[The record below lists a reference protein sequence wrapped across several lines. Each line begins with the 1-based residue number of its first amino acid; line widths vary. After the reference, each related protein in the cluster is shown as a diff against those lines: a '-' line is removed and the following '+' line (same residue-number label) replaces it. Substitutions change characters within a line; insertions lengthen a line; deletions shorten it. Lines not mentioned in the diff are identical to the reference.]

1 MKKVE
6 RMAFL
11 LLSADGQRHF
21 QDRLWSL
28 QTTREDCQ
36 MENYRDQG
44 AGGPHGSW
52 DAQEAKRL
60 RNQLVE
66 YDGYLQEMRKANM
79 KNVETLDVIQRYTD
93 KSAAGIQALTEESA
107 AGMQKLAEE
116 SLQGIQQLG
125 KECSSGLRKFSAAG
139 EAGLNQVSQDALD
152 RIAHLSETALQQL
165 NDTTEKSGMMIRRL
179 TEEGLAKIQEVNDR
193 NLEAAKR
200 VDEIGQ
206 MLAAQTESLREMQKQ
221 ADDFNHKENVK
232 VYRNVQAVF
241 VEEVKNQTQELKAVE
256 KGTRILLIFTLAAS
270 LANVALFI
278 LQILGILGI

>member
-1 MKKVE
+1 M
-6 RMAFL
+6 
-11 LLSADGQRHF
+11 D
-21 QDRLWSL
+21 
-28 QTTREDCQ
+28 
-36 MENYRDQG
+36 NYRDQG
-44 AGGPHGSW
+44 TEGLRGSW

-93 KSAAGIQALTEESA
+93 KSAVGIQSLTEESA
-107 AGMQKLAEE
+107 AGMQRLAEE

-125 KECSSGLRKFSAAG
+125 KECSAGLRRFSSAG
-139 EAGLNQVSQDALD
+139 EARLSQVSQEALD
-152 RIAHLSETALQQL
+152 GLEKVSGASLQQI
-165 NDTTEKSGMMIRRL
+165 NGMTEKSAELIRRL

-232 VYRNVQAVF
+232 VYRNVQAV
-241 VEEVKNQTQELKAVE
+241 VVDEVKKQTQELKTME
-256 KGTRILLIFTLAAS
+256 KGTRLLLIFTLAAA
-270 LANVALFI
+270 LANVSLFI

>member
-1 MKKVE
+1 M
-6 RMAFL
+6 
-11 LLSADGQRHF
+11 D
-21 QDRLWSL
+21 
-28 QTTREDCQ
+28 
-36 MENYRDQG
+36 NYRDQG
-44 AGGPHGSW
+44 TEGLRGSW

-93 KSAAGIQALTEESA
+93 KSAVGFQSHTEESA
-107 AGMQKLAEE
+107 AGMQRLAEE

-125 KECSSGLRKFSAAG
+125 KECSAGLRRFSSAG
-139 EAGLNQVSQDALD
+139 EARLSQVSQEALD
-152 RIAHLSETALQQL
+152 GLEKVSGASLQQI
-165 NDTTEKSGMMIRRL
+165 NGMTEKSAELIRRL

-232 VYRNVQAVF
+232 VYRNEQAV
-241 VEEVKNQTQELKAVE
+241 VVDEVKKQTQELKTME
-256 KGTRILLIFTLAAS
+256 KGTRLLLIFTLAAA

>member
-1 MKKVE
+1 MGNY
-6 RMAFL
+6 M
-11 LLSADGQRHF
+11 D
-21 QDRLWSL
+21 QDAGSL
-28 QTTREDCQ
+28 R
-36 MENYRDQG
+36 
-44 AGGPHGSW
+44 GSW

-93 KSAAGIQALTEESA
+93 KSAAGIQSLTEESA

-116 SLQGIQQLG
+116 SLQGIQKLAR
-125 KECSSGLRKFSAAG
+125 ECSTGLRNFSAAG
-139 EAGLNQVSQDALD
+139 EAKLNQSGQEALD
-152 RIAHLSETALQQL
+152 QIRSLSGSGMQQL
-165 NDTTEKSGMMIRRL
+165 NELAEESLERIRSL

-200 VDEIGQ
+200 VDEIREL
-206 MLAAQTESLREMQKQ
+206 LAAQTENLRDMQRQ

-232 VYRNVQAVF
+232 VYRNVQAV
-241 VEEVKNQTQELKAVE
+241 VVDEVKKQTQELKTAE
-256 KGTRILLIFTLAAS
+256 KGTRILLVCTLAAA

>member
-1 MKKVE
+1 
-6 RMAFL
+6 
-11 LLSADGQRHF
+11 
-21 QDRLWSL
+21 
-28 QTTREDCQ
+28 
-36 MENYRDQG
+36 MENYKDQS
-44 AGGPHGSW
+44 AGNLRGSW

-125 KECSSGLRKFSAAG
+125 QECSSGLRKFSAAG
-139 EAGLNQVSQDALD
+139 ETNLKQVSQEAQEKIGD
-152 RIAHLSETALQQL
+152 LSESASRQL
-165 NDTTEKSGMMIRRL
+165 DEMAEKSAELIRRL
-179 TEEGLAKIQEVNDR
+179 AEEGLSRIRDVDAR

-206 MLAAQTESLREMQKQ
+206 MLVAQTENLREMRQQ

-232 VYRNVQAVF
+232 VYRNVQAVV
-241 VEEVKNQTQELKAVE
+241 VEEVKKQTEELKKAE
-256 KGTRILLIFTLAAS
+256 RGTRILLIVTLAAA
-270 LANVALFI
+270 LANAALFI
-278 LQILGILGI
+278 LQMLGILGI

>member
-1 MKKVE
+1 M
-6 RMAFL
+6 
-11 LLSADGQRHF
+11 D
-21 QDRLWSL
+21 
-28 QTTREDCQ
+28 
-36 MENYRDQG
+36 NYRDQG
-44 AGGPHGSW
+44 AGSLRGSW

-93 KSAAGIQALTEESA
+93 KSAAGIQSLTEESA

-116 SLQGIQQLG
+116 SLQGI
-125 KECSSGLRKFSAAG
+125 E
-139 EAGLNQVSQDALD
+139 N
-152 RIAHLSETALQQL
+152 LSEKSLQQL
-165 NDTTEKSGMMIRRL
+165 NEAAEKNARLIHQL

-221 ADDFNHKENVK
+221 ADDFNHRENVK
-232 VYRNVQAVF
+232 VYRNVQAVV
-241 VEEVKNQTQELKAVE
+241 VEEVKNQTQELKAAE

>member
-1 MKKVE
+1 M
-6 RMAFL
+6 
-11 LLSADGQRHF
+11 D
-21 QDRLWSL
+21 
-28 QTTREDCQ
+28 
-36 MENYRDQG
+36 NYRDQG
-44 AGGPHGSW
+44 AGSLRGSW

-93 KSAAGIQALTEESA
+93 KSAAGIQSLTEESA

-125 KECSSGLRKFSAAG
+125 QECSSGLRRFSSAG
-139 EAGLNQVSQDALD
+139 EANLNQVSQEALD
-152 RIAHLSETALQQL
+152 KIENLSEKSLQQL
-165 NDTTEKSGMMIRRL
+165 NEAAEKNARLIHQL

-221 ADDFNHKENVK
+221 ADDFNHRENVK
-232 VYRNVQAVF
+232 VYRNVQAVV
-241 VEEVKNQTQELKAVE
+241 VEEVKNQTQELKAAE

-278 LQILGILGI
+278 LQIPGILGI

>member
-1 MKKVE
+1 
-6 RMAFL
+6 
-11 LLSADGQRHF
+11 
-21 QDRLWSL
+21 
-28 QTTREDCQ
+28 
-36 MENYRDQG
+36 MENYREQG
-44 AGGPHGSW
+44 AGNPHGSW

-79 KNVETLDVIQRYTD
+79 KNVETLDVVQRYTD
-93 KSAAGIQALTEESA
+93 KSAAGIATLTEEGA

-125 KECSSGLRKFSAAG
+125 RECSSGLRKFSAAG
-139 EAGLNQVSQDALD
+139 EASLNQVSQEAQEKI
-152 RIAHLSETALQQL
+152 RSLSETGLQQMDQVTGESREL
-165 NDTTEKSGMMIRRL
+165 IRKL

-200 VDEIGQ
+200 VDEIGK
-206 MLAAQTESLREMQKQ
+206 LLEVQTENLREMQKQ

-232 VYRNVQAVF
+232 VYRNVQAVV
-241 VEEVKNQTQELKAVE
+241 VEEVKKQTQELKAAE
-256 KGTRILLIFTLAAS
+256 KGTKLLLVFTLAAS
-270 LANVALFI
+270 LVNVALFI

>member
-1 MKKVE
+1 
-6 RMAFL
+6 
-11 LLSADGQRHF
+11 
-21 QDRLWSL
+21 
-28 QTTREDCQ
+28 
-36 MENYRDQG
+36 MENYRDQS
-44 AGGPHGSW
+44 AGNPRGSW

-93 KSAAGIQALTEESA
+93 KSAAGIQSLTEESA

-116 SLQGIQQLG
+116 SLQGIQRLG
-125 KECSSGLRKFSAAG
+125 QECSAGLRKFSAAG
-139 EAGLNQVSQDALD
+139 EAKLNQVSQEAQEQIGNLSVEAVRQLD
-152 RIAHLSETALQQL
+152 GMA
-165 NDTTEKSGMMIRRL
+165 EKSTELIRRL
-179 TEEGLAKIQEVNDR
+179 AEEGLSRIKEVDDR

-206 MLAAQTESLREMQKQ
+206 MLAAQTENLREMQRQ

-232 VYRNVQAVF
+232 VYRNVQAVV
-241 VEEVKNQTQELKAVE
+241 VEEVKKQTEELKKAE
-256 KGTRILLIFTLAAS
+256 KGTRILLIFTLAAA
-270 LANVALFI
+270 LANAALFI

>member
-1 MKKVE
+1 M
-6 RMAFL
+6 
-11 LLSADGQRHF
+11 D
-21 QDRLWSL
+21 
-28 QTTREDCQ
+28 
-36 MENYRDQG
+36 NYRDQG
-44 AGGPHGSW
+44 AGSLRGSW

-93 KSAAGIQALTEESA
+93 KSAAGIQSLTEESA

-125 KECSSGLRKFSAAG
+125 QECSSGLRRFSSAG
-139 EAGLNQVSQDALD
+139 EANLNQVSQEALD
-152 RIAHLSETALQQL
+152 KIENLSEKSLQQL
-165 NDTTEKSGMMIRRL
+165 NEAAEKNARLIHQL

-206 MLAAQTESLREMQKQ
+206 MLAAQTEGLREMQKQ
-221 ADDFNHKENVK
+221 ADDFNHRENVK
-232 VYRNVQAVF
+232 VYRNVQAVV
-241 VEEVKNQTQELKAVE
+241 VEEVKNQTQELKAAE